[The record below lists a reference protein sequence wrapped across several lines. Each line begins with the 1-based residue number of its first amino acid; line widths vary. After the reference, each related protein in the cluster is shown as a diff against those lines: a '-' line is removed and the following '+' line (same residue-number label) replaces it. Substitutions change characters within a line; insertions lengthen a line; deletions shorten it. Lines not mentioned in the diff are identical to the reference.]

1 MSSERW
7 RCTVR
12 VRWVSRS
19 RSGWSDGFHCRGDHP
34 LGHRRRRETAVP
46 RGGFR
51 CAAGAVARFRRR
63 GSGWANFG
71 ANLEALAPHFRCLVL
86 DQPGFGASERPETY
100 DGNYLRIAVDA
111 VLGLLDELGIDT
123 AHLLGNSVGRSNAP

>member
-1 MSSERW
+1 M
-7 RCTVR
+7 
-12 VRWVSRS
+12 SRS
-19 RSGWSDGFHCRGDHP
+19 RSGWSEGFTAEETTRWVTVDGVKLRY
-34 LGHRRRRETAVP
+34 